1 MALQLG
7 ASFVARSFSGD
18 KSQLVPLVKA
28 AIQHKGAAFIDVI
41 SPCVAFNNH
50 PGSTKSFDYVRAHNE
65 AVNQLDYMI
74 ERTAITTD
82 YAPGTVETVVQH
94 DGSVLR
100 LRKLATDYDPHDRIS
115 ALTYLQQRHAAGEVV
130 TGLLFVEADHGDL
143 HAFLDTVDEPL
154 NALNEAE
161 LCPPIDALDRY
172 NAAHR

>member
-1 MALQLG
+1 M
-7 ASFVARSFSGD
+7 
-18 KSQLVPLVKA
+18 PLIKA

-65 AVNQLDYMI
+65 AVNQLDYMM
-74 ERTAITTD
+74 EREAIIAD
-82 YAPGTVETVVQH
+82 YAPGTVETVTQH
-94 DGSVLR
+94 DGSMLR

-143 HAFLDTVDEPL
+143 HAFLGTVEQPL
-154 NALNEAE
+154 NALGRGRTVPA
-161 LCPPIDALDRY
+161 DRCARPLQRGASL
-172 NAAHR
+172 NRAMVS